1 MVCAL
6 TCHSDCGC
14 KAIQG
19 SCQCPLSEIYKAVVP
34 PSLVPGGDI
43 HQKSVFHY
51 SVVGVSV
58 SYLTPAM
65 SSFRAVVFPP
75 VADYLATL
83 RKSCHITDQK
93 DSCAQSESISLCK
106 HVVSKVQFSSSTVSS
121 DPHLSSCYSCEL
133 YGSYTTIT
141 PYFQLSLPSSLAP
154 LLPDTRVAV
163 MSPCRTANTFIVRT
177 SCPPK
182 PLMACSCTLWSGRNC
197 HSKWIWCCL

>member
-19 SCQCPLSEIYKAVVP
+19 SCLCPFSVLYKAVVP

-43 HQKSVFHY
+43 HQKSVIHY

-65 SSFRAVVFPP
+65 SASRAVVFPL
-75 VADYLATL
+75 VADQLVTL
-83 RKSCHITDQK
+83 RKFCHITDQK

-106 HVVSKVQFSSSTVSS
+106 YIVSKVQFSSCIVSS
-121 DPHLSSCYSCEL
+121 DPHLNSYYSCEL
-133 YGSYTTIT
+133 CGSYTTIT
-141 PYFQLSLPSSLAP
+141 PYSSSLSLPP
-154 LLPDTRVAV
+154 LP
-163 MSPCRTANTFIVRT
+163 
-177 SCPPK
+177 
-182 PLMACSCTLWSGRNC
+182 
-197 HSKWIWCCL
+197 HSYLIQEWL